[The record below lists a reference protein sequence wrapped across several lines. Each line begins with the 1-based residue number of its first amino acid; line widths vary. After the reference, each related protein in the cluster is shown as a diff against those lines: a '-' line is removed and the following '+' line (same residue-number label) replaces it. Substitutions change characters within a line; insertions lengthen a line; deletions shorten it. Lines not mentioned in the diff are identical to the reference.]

1 MIAPESRLIVWSALV
16 LVPCGVLIRWFPYA
30 CAAVLLGFVVLCV
43 IDAARAAKPLAAL
56 EVRLPALVRLTK
68 SRRSEI
74 GVEVSNTSDLALTLR
89 IGLAWPAGLQ
99 PLEPEFS
106 LEAGAQ
112 STSSFSWPC
121 VPTRRGKHCLS
132 DCFVQTLSPLKLWAA
147 RAQKSC
153 DCEVRVY
160 PDLAAERRQTASI
173 LLRGVA
179 GTHLLRQIGQGREFE
194 KLREYVPGDSYSEIH
209 WKATAKRGRPIT
221 KAFQLEKTQ
230 EVYLVLDNSRLSGRH
245 FEPTPCS
252 WERRPWERRH
262 PACTGAAGILPA
274 RASSTINLANGA
286 SRQDACGP
294 SAGRMPALPA
304 PALPDGPAEASSAL
318 EYFISA
324 SLLLGI
330 AAQRY
335 GDLFGLVVYSDRI
348 QRFVRAGGGRQ
359 HFNACRQALY
369 DLKTSPAS
377 PDLQELGSF
386 IGGRL
391 RRRALLVFLTDFD
404 DPVTS
409 DSFVRNMELVAR
421 RHLVLVNTLK
431 DHAVARLFTRHPV
444 ESLDDV
450 YASLAGHLEWQR
462 VSELQGSLSR
472 MGVHMELH
480 QPEWLGSRLI
490 SQYLNVK
497 QRQLL

>member
-16 LVPCGVLIRWFPYA
+16 LVPCGVLIRWFPYE
-30 CAAVLLGFVVLCV
+30 CAAVVLGFVVLCV
-43 IDAARAAKPLAAL
+43 IDAARAAKPLATL

-74 GVEVSNTSDLALTLR
+74 GVEVSNTSDIALTLR

-99 PLEPEFS
+99 PLESEFG
-106 LEAGAQ
+106 LEAGSQ
-112 STSSFSWPC
+112 STSSFSWSC

-132 DCFVQTLSPLKLWAA
+132 DCFVQTLSPLKLWSA
-147 RAQKSC
+147 RAQKTC

-160 PDLAAERRQTASI
+160 PDLTAERRKTASI

-245 FEPTPCS
+245 FGPAPG
-252 WERRPWERRH
+252 PWERRH
-262 PACTGAAGILPA
+262 PALRAG
-274 RASSTINLANGA
+274 
-286 SRQDACGP
+286 
-294 SAGRMPALPA
+294 ALPA
-304 PALPDGPAEASSAL
+304 PTLPEGEAEASSAL

-324 SLLLGI
+324 GLLLGV

-391 RRRALLVFLTDFD
+391 RRRALMVFLTDFD

-409 DSFVRNMELVAR
+409 ESFVRNMELAAR

-431 DHAVARLFTRHPV
+431 DRAVARLFTRPV
-444 ESLDDV
+444 SSHDDV

-462 VSELQGSLSR
+462 VSELQGTLSR
-472 MGVHMELH
+472 MGVRMELH
-480 QPEWLGSRLI
+480 QPEWLAGRLI

>member
-30 CAAVLLGFVVLCV
+30 CAAVMLGFVVLAV

-56 EVRLPALVRLTK
+56 EIRLPALVRLTK
-68 SRRSEI
+68 FRRSEI
-74 GVEVSNTSDLALTLR
+74 GVGVSNISDLALTLR
-89 IGLAWPAGLQ
+89 VGLAWPAGLQ

-121 VPTRRGKHCLS
+121 VPMRRGRHRLS
-132 DCFVQTLSPLKLWAA
+132 DCFVQTLSPLRLWAA
-147 RAQKSC
+147 RVQKSC

-160 PDLAAERRQTASI
+160 PDLAAERRKTASI

-245 FEPTPCS
+245 FGPAPGS
-252 WERRPWERRH
+252 RERRH
-262 PACTGAAGILPA
+262 PAHTGAAGILPA
-274 RASSTINLANGA
+274 GVSRTIDFAGGA

-304 PALPDGPAEASSAL
+304 PALPEGEAEASSAL

-324 SLLLGI
+324 GLLLGI

-377 PDLQELGSF
+377 PDLQELGAF

-404 DPVTS
+404 DPVTTE
-409 DSFVRNMELVAR
+409 SFVRNMELVAR

-431 DHAVARLFTRHPV
+431 DYAVARLFTGRPL

-462 VSELQGSLSR
+462 VSELQGTLSR
-472 MGVHMELH
+472 MGVRMELH
-480 QPEWLGSRLI
+480 QPEWLGGRLI

>member
-1 MIAPESRLIVWSALV
+1 MHR
-16 LVPCGVLIRWFPYA
+16 
-30 CAAVLLGFVVLCV
+30 
-43 IDAARAAKPLAAL
+43 
-56 EVRLPALVRLTK
+56 
-68 SRRSEI
+68 
-74 GVEVSNTSDLALTLR
+74 
-89 IGLAWPAGLQ
+89 
-99 PLEPEFS
+99 
-106 LEAGAQ
+106 
-112 STSSFSWPC
+112 
-121 VPTRRGKHCLS
+121 LS
-132 DCFVQTLSPLKLWAA
+132 DCFVQTLSPLKLWAV
-147 RAQKSC
+147 RAEKQSV
-153 DCEVRVY
+153 CEVRVY
-160 PDLAAERRQTASI
+160 PDLAAERRKTASI

-221 KAFQLEKTQ
+221 KAFQVEKTQ

-245 FEPTPCS
+245 FEAS
-252 WERRPWERRH
+252 WERRH
-262 PACTGAAGILPA
+262 PARIGAAN
-274 RASSTINLANGA
+274 TINLAGGA
-286 SRQDACGP
+286 SG
-294 SAGRMPALPA
+294 AGKMPALPA
-304 PALPDGPAEASSAL
+304 EDGESAEATSAL

-324 SLLLGI
+324 GLLLGI
-330 AAQRY
+330 AAQHY
-335 GDLFGLVVYSDRI
+335 GDLFGLVVYGDRI

-404 DPVTS
+404 DPVTTE
-409 DSFVRNMELVAR
+409 SFVRNMELAAR

-431 DHAVARLFTRHPV
+431 DHAIARLFTQQPV
-444 ESLDDV
+444 ASLDDV

-462 VSELQGSLSR
+462 VNELQRTLSR

>member
-1 MIAPESRLIVWSALV
+1 MIAPESRLIGWSALV
-16 LVPCGVLIRWFPYA
+16 LLPCGVLIRWLPYA
-30 CAAVLLGFVVLCV
+30 CAAVLLGFVALVV
-43 IDAARAAKPLAAL
+43 IDAARAARPLSAL
-56 EVRLPALVRLTK
+56 EVRLPQLVRLTK

-74 GVEVSNTSDLALTLR
+74 GIELSNYSDLAQTVRL
-89 IGLAWPAGLQ
+89 GLAWPAGLRALQ
-99 PLEPEFS
+99 PEVKMQ
-106 LEAGAQ
+106 AGPR
-112 STSSFSWPC
+112 STSLFSWPC
-121 VPTRRGKHCLS
+121 VPTRRGKHQLS
-132 DCFVQTLSPLKLWAA
+132 DCFIQMLSPLKLWTV
-147 RAQKSC
+147 RGEKTC
-153 DCEVRVY
+153 VCEVRVY
-160 PDLAAERRQTASI
+160 PDLAAERRKTASI

-221 KAFQLEKTQ
+221 KAFQVEKTQ

-245 FEPTPCS
+245 FEVA
-252 WERRPWERRH
+252 PWERRH

-274 RASSTINLANGA
+274 PAVGKIDSAEGA
-286 SRQDACGP
+286 SRQNACGP
-294 SAGRMPALPA
+294 SALPGESTE
-304 PALPDGPAEASSAL
+304 PSSAL

-324 SLLLGI
+324 GLLLGI

-335 GDLFGLVVYSDRI
+335 GDLFGLVVYSDRV

-369 DLKTSPAS
+369 DLKTSAAS
-377 PDLQELGSF
+377 PDLQELSSF

-404 DPVTS
+404 DPVTTE
-409 DSFVRNMELVAR
+409 SFVRNMELAAR

-431 DHAVARLFTRHPV
+431 DHAVARLFTQPLV
-444 ESLDDV
+444 DSPQGV
-450 YASLAGHLEWQR
+450 YSALAGHLEWQR
-462 VSELQGSLSR
+462 VSELQRTLSR

-480 QPEWLGSRLI
+480 QPEWLGGRLI

>member
-1 MIAPESRLIVWSALV
+1 MIAPESRLIGWSALV
-16 LVPCGVLIRWFPYA
+16 LLPCGVLIRWFPYA
-30 CAAVLLGFVVLCV
+30 CATVLFGFVAVLV
-43 IDAARAAKPLAAL
+43 IDAARASSPLSKL
-56 EVRLPALVRLTK
+56 EIHLPPLVRLTK

-74 GVEVSNTSDLALTLR
+74 GIEISSTSDSAVTVQ
-89 IGLAWPAGLQ
+89 IGLSWPAGLR
-99 PLEPEFS
+99 PLEPEMR
-106 LEAGAQ
+106 LCVAPQ
-112 STSSFSWPC
+112 SASVFLWPC
-121 VPTRRGKHCLS
+121 LPNRRGRHPLS
-132 DCFVQTLSPLKLWAA
+132 SCFLQILSPLKLWAVRTE
-147 RAQKSC
+147 RASA
-153 DCEVRVY
+153 CEVRVY
-160 PDLAAERRQTASI
+160 PDLGAERRKTASI

-245 FEPTPCS
+245 FE
-252 WERRPWERRH
+252 RWERRH

-274 RASSTINLANGA
+274 RAVGNFDSAEGA
-286 SRQDACGP
+286 SRHPACGP

-304 PALPDGPAEASSAL
+304 L

-324 SLLLGI
+324 GLLLGL
-330 AAQRY
+330 AAQRW
-335 GDLFGLVVYSDRI
+335 GDLFGLVVYSDRVE
-348 QRFVRAGGGRQ
+348 RFVRAGGGTQ
-359 HFNACRQALY
+359 HITACRQALY

-386 IGGRL
+386 VGGRL

-404 DPVTS
+404 DPVTTE
-409 DSFVRNMELVAR
+409 SFVRNMELAAR

-431 DHAVARLFTRHPV
+431 DHSVARLFNQQPV
-444 ESLDDV
+444 DSPEDV
-450 YASLAGHLEWQR
+450 YAALAGHLEWQR
-462 VSELQGSLSR
+462 VGELQRTLSR
-472 MGVHMELH
+472 MGVQMELH
-480 QPEWLGSRLI
+480 QPERLAGRLI